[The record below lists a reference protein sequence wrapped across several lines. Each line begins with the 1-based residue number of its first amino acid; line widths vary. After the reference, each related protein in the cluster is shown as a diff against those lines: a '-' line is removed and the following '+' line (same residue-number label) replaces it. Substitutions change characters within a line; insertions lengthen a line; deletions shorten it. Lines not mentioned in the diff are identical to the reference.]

1 MPHVDRHRPPCS
13 PPVAHP
19 PWAATPRAAPRTVAV
34 VAACAMAAFA
44 VPALAQTATPPGPT
58 RGAPPQG
65 PAAAIDWQDMPAANG
80 SAYRI
85 ARTETTVGQFR
96 RFAQATGL
104 TTLAERQGGGRV
116 YETGWV
122 QKTGWTWATPFG
134 GAQPAADDEPAV
146 HVTFDEAQ
154 AFCRWAGGRLPTDGE
169 WTQAAYTE
177 RRSTPPAPFAT
188 GRSYPFPTGD
198 SPHGAQCLDDC
209 GPAAQARALRHGAHL
224 NRGHGHART
233 GTTPAGV
240 NGLHDM
246 GGNVWE
252 WVDEPPGATGPG
264 ERRTR
269 GGSWWYGANAMQAQH
284 LQSKSAETAVVY
296 IGFRCVQPR

>member
-1 MPHVDRHRPPCS
+1 MANGPRPLTPNAAAPRPPPS
-13 PPVAHP
+13 PPA
-19 PWAATPRAAPRTVAV
+19 AATPV
-34 VAACAMAAFA
+34 
-44 VPALAQTATPPGPT
+44 
-58 RGAPPQG
+58 
-65 PAAAIDWQDMPAANG
+65 
-80 SAYRI
+80 
-85 ARTETTVGQFR
+85 
-96 RFAQATGL
+96 
-104 TTLAERQGGGRV
+104 
-116 YETGWV
+116 
-122 QKTGWTWATPFG
+122 
-134 GAQPAADDEPAV
+134 
-146 HVTFDEAQ
+146 
-154 AFCRWAGGRLPTDGE
+154 
-169 WTQAAYTE
+169 
-177 RRSTPPAPFAT
+177 PPAT
-188 GRSYPFPTGD
+188 
-198 SPHGAQCLDDC
+198 
-209 GPAAQARALRHGAHL
+209 ARALRHGAHL